1 MAKVLREV
9 DQFHAA
15 DGTLVAIWLVQV
27 DRDELVADFRREFT
41 IVNLGELDLLRSEKL
56 IFVTLLL
63 QLAFVII
70 SAVVLLALVFS
81 PLTPPMLVQA
91 VCEH

>member
-9 DQFHAA
+9 DQLHAA
-15 DGTLVAIWLVQV
+15 DGTLVAIWLIQV

-41 IVNLGELDLLRSEKL
+41 IINLCELDLLRSEKL
-56 IFVTLLL
+56 IFITRLL

-81 PLTPPMLVQA
+81 SLTPPMLVQA